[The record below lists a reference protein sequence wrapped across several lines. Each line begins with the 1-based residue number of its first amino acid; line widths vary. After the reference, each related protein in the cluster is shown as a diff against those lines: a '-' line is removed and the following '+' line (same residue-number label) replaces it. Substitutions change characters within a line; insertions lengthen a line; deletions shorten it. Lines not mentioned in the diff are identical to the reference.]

1 MLRIGLIKQSDSLAF
16 IFNSS
21 SIIFNPD
28 NNLYMDGHDFPNFFQ
43 IVNLN
48 KNSTAMSISRATFT
62 RNVMDTV
69 EDPEEQKDPDLHT
82 L

>member
-1 MLRIGLIKQSDSLAF
+1 MLRIGLVKQSDSLVF

-69 EDPEEQKDPDLHT
+69 EDPEEQKDLDLHT

>member
-1 MLRIGLIKQSDSLAF
+1 
-16 IFNSS
+16 
-21 SIIFNPD
+21 
-28 NNLYMDGHDFPNFFQ
+28 MDGHDFPNFFQ

-48 KNSTAMSISRATFT
+48 KNSTAMSISRATIT

-69 EDPEEQKDPDLHT
+69 EDPEEQKDLDLHT